1 MQVANPQEWFDSGK
15 ISRTELRMLNSY
27 NAKPVLTRPQQRFYR
42 GKNYL
47 EIDLDLH
54 SFSYVARKVSLHM
67 LYTSE
72 SLSMGSQCRHRQG
85 IPCN

>member
-1 MQVANPQEWFDSGK
+1 MQVVNPQEWFDSGR

-42 GKNYL
+42 GENYL

-54 SFSYVARKVSLHM
+54 SFSYVARKV
-67 LYTSE
+67 
-72 SLSMGSQCRHRQG
+72 CRCVG
-85 IPCN
+85 FDLGPWSSTLT